1 MPTCPATK
9 NRISTAENINDLI
22 GYTPPWFSK
31 FLSKMLNV
39 KKNERKLRER
49 SMKKPVSREVAMEEL
64 LQVLVDDVEFS
75 FPPERDSIVEYRSA
89 LRLRNF
95 DFDANRKR
103 IKALRLA
110 LEQKGWASADNF

>member
-31 FLSKMLNV
+31 FLSKMLNC
-39 KKNERKLRER
+39 NHGR
-49 SMKKPVSREVAMEEL
+49 KKPVSREVAMEEL